1 MRTSLIALLL
11 SLFYSQVVAANTID
25 SIALK
30 GGYGHFLVDEE
41 KTNGGVDGVNNSDD
55 DGSAVNISMIFNT
68 PYSNYFKPYA
78 DLMWFSLN
86 DREMV
91 IPGVGIRH
99 DIELDS
105 KSVVPFYAVGVGY
118 NFLDWSQ
125 FPIDRLKRQSDKGES
140 IVFTA
145 QTGVDFYITDNLAID
160 LTLRYDAY
168 NIDTTIVE
176 NNRVSTIQDRGS
188 VSALAGIVYKFGPKT
203 IVVKDLDADN
213 DGVSAAADLCPAT
226 LQGVPVNEA
235 GCPQYRFDIDLDYEF
250 AGFQIEDLV
259 SQPDFDVIGFL
270 QKNQHYVLRITGYT
284 DSQGSADFNQRLS
297 EQRAAQA
304 KDYLLAQGIDE
315 RRIEILGRGEREQL
329 LANDSD
335 EHRLQNRRVN
345 LDFYRIESSPK

>member
-1 MRTSLIALLL
+1 MRTLLTIL
-11 SLFYSQVVAANTID
+11 LFSVFYGQIVVANTID

-30 GGYGHFLVDEE
+30 GGYGYFLVDEE
-41 KTNGGVDGVNNSDD
+41 KTNGGVAGVNTSDD
-55 DGSAVNISMIFNT
+55 DGLAVNVSMIFNT

-86 DREMV
+86 DRDMV

-105 KSVVPFYAVGVGY
+105 KSVVPFYSVGVGY

-125 FPIDRLKRQSDKGES
+125 YPIDRLQRQSDDGES

-145 QTGVDFYITDNLAID
+145 QTGVDFFITDNLAID

-188 VSALAGIVYKFGPKT
+188 VTALAGIVYKFGPKT
-203 IVVKDLDADN
+203 TVVKDLDADN

-250 AGFQIEDLV
+250 SGFEIEDLV
-259 SQPDFDVIGFL
+259 NQPDFDVIGFL
-270 QKNQHYVLRITGYT
+270 QKNQHYALRITGYT
-284 DSQGSADFNQRLS
+284 DSQGSAKFNQRLS

-304 KDYLLAQGIDE
+304 KDYLLAQGIDAS
-315 RRIEILGRGEREQL
+315 RIDILGRGEREQL
-329 LANDSD
+329 FANDSE
-335 EHRLQNRRVN
+335 EHRLHNRRIN
-345 LDFYRIESSPK
+345 LDFYRVDGSVK